1 MAKTLKEIGR
11 LITKKRM
18 EKKISLAQLSLMVH
32 GNENY
37 ATQISN
43 IERNQLKG
51 VKLMTI
57 LNLLAV
63 LEINVI
69 LQGRDVEEA
78 DAIIVNNELIK

>member
-1 MAKTLKEIGR
+1 MSKTIQQLGR
-11 LITKKRM
+11 LITKKRA

>member
-1 MAKTLKEIGR
+1 MAKTIREIGR

>member
-1 MAKTLKEIGR
+1 
-11 LITKKRM
+11 
-18 EKKISLAQLSLMVH
+18 
-32 GNENY
+32 
-37 ATQISN
+37 
-43 IERNQLKG
+43 
-51 VKLMTI
+51 MTI

>member
-1 MAKTLKEIGR
+1 MAKAIKEIGK
-11 LITKKRM
+11 LILKKRK
-18 EKKISLAQLSLMVH
+18 EKDISQAQLSLMVY
-32 GNENY
+32 GNEHY

-51 VKLMTI
+51 VKFMTI

-63 LEINVI
+63 LEINLI
-69 LQGRDVEEA
+69 LQGRQVEEA

>member
-1 MAKTLKEIGR
+1 MAKTIKEIGR

>member
-1 MAKTLKEIGR
+1 MSKTISEIGK

-18 EKKISLAQLSLMVH
+18 EKKISLAQLSLMTY

-43 IERNQLKG
+43 IERNRLKG
-51 VKLMTI
+51 VKLITI

-69 LQGRDVEEA
+69 LQGRQVEEA
-78 DAIIVNNELIK
+78 DAIILNNELIK

>member
-1 MAKTLKEIGR
+1 MAKTIKEIGR

-78 DAIIVNNELIK
+78 DAIIVNDELIK

>member
-1 MAKTLKEIGR
+1 
-11 LITKKRM
+11 M

>member
-1 MAKTLKEIGR
+1 MARTIKEIGR

>member
-1 MAKTLKEIGR
+1 MAKTIKEIGR
-11 LITKKRM
+11 LITKKRI

-78 DAIIVNNELIK
+78 DAIIVNDELIK